1 MKWKNRAGLAAVLWL
16 LVSHARGQGSLV
28 VDQASGTL
36 EEPVV
41 NAYRT
46 PENQLAQSFTP
57 SLNAVGFVQLRSLLT
72 APSGS
77 SVTVMV
83 NLRQGAYDGP
93 IISSTDPLVI
103 IGFAGVGTFYFPG
116 NIPVTAGQ
124 MYFFEPVLKSAGSVD
139 VGFKSP
145 SPYLSG
151 ELFINGT
158 PSTAMTDLWFREG
171 IVVPEPSTFSLL
183 GLGAGLAFMLRKSS
197 LSSSPGAIRPAR
209 TRTSNASPRMAAR
222 PATGA
227 R

>member
-1 MKWKNRAGLAAVLWL
+1 MKCKNCAGLSAVLWL

-28 VDQASGTL
+28 VDQASGSL
-36 EEPVV
+36 EESVV
-41 NAYRT
+41 NAYLI
-46 PENQLAQSFTP
+46 PENQLVQSFTP
-57 SLNAVGFVQLRSLLT
+57 SLNAVGFVQLRSLFT
-72 APSGS
+72 SPQGNT
-77 SVTVMV
+77 VTVAV

-93 IISSTDPLVI
+93 IISSTDPLII

-139 VGFKSP
+139 VGFKDP
-145 SPYLSG
+145 SSYLGGSLWG
-151 ELFINGT
+151 NGVISQT
-158 PSTAMTDLWFREG
+158 GDLWFREG

-183 GLGAGLAFMLRKSS
+183 GLGAGIAFMLRKSS
-197 LSSSPGAIRPAR
+197 LSSSPGAIRPAP

-222 PATGA
+222 PGIGP